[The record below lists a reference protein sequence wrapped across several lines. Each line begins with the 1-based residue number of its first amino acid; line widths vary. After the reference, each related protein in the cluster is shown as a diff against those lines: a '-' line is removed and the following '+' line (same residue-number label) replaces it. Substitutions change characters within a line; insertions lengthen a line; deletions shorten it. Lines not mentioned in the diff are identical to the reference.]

1 VNVVEPANVARRLR
15 VRGGIVR
22 ARILL
27 TLAAGLLL
35 AGCGSH
41 AWQPKLEGPY
51 LQGKL
56 QFWLVR
62 PQGKPRAVVI
72 LLHGLARNSGEQLV
86 AWQKH
91 LAAQGDAVIF
101 PRYESIPGDPTARL
115 TVGVAS
121 FQAID
126 KLGNPK
132 VPLVIVGHSRGGRLA
147 VEAAADLHPR
157 LVVAIFPGL
166 LNASF
171 ELPTNLS
178 TIPRSTRIYL
188 FSGDRDTDVG
198 TAGVK
203 QLVQRLHAAG
213 RTAQVGVIHSTP
225 GYAATHDS
233 IYKTNA
239 AAQRAVWARVDR
251 LIAGVAR

>member
-1 VNVVEPANVARRLR
+1 
-15 VRGGIVR
+15 VR
-22 ARILL
+22 ARLL
-27 TLAAGLLL
+27 LIAATLLL
-35 AGCGSH
+35 AGCGSSSWR
-41 AWQPKLEGPY
+41 AKVEGPY

-56 QFWLVR
+56 QYWLVR

-101 PRYESIPGDPTARL
+101 PRYESIPGDPTARI
-115 TVGVAS
+115 TVAVSS

-147 VEAAADLHPR
+147 VEAASDLHPR

-166 LNASF
+166 LNPSF
-171 ELPTNLS
+171 ELPTDLS
-178 TIPRSTRIYL
+178 KIPASTRIYL
-188 FSGDRDTDVG
+188 FSGDKDKSVG
-198 TAGVK
+198 ASGVRE
-203 QLVQRLHAAG
+203 LVQRLHAAG
-213 RTAQVGVIHSTP
+213 RTAHVGVIHSIP
-225 GYAATHDS
+225 GYDATHDS
-233 IYKTNA
+233 VYKTNA

-251 LIAGVAR
+251 LIATVTG